1 MPKPPTNPPPAVRA
15 YLAEIGRRGGEARV
29 AKGTATLTP
38 AQRKKRAQA
47 AAAARWGKA
56 KP

>member
-1 MPKPPTNPPPAVRA
+1 MTNPPPAVRA